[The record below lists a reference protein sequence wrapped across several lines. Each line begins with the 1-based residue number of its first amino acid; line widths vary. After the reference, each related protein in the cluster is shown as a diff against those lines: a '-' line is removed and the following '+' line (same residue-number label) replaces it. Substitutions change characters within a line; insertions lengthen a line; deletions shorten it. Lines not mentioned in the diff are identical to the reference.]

1 MDHKAIIMIDGIHM
15 EWDFM
20 GGINC
25 SFPLQHGA
33 NNPNAFHLPHPE
45 FIPFESGDF
54 IGSTLQGGPVNC
66 AILHLAPHGNGTHT
80 ESIWHIS
87 TEKYPICNVF
97 ERWFFTAQLCT
108 IEPIM
113 IADSMM
119 ITKQAIM
126 LALGNAR
133 PEAILI
139 RTQKSTEQKM
149 WSGMDAPAFEPAGL
163 AWLAEIGIRHLLTDL
178 PSVDPEE
185 DEGKLAAHHAFW
197 DYPDNPRIQA
207 TITEMIAIPEDVND
221 GLYLLQFGIAPLMSD
236 ASPSMI
242 TLYPLK
248 ASIS

>member
-45 FIPFESGDF
+45 FIPFKSGDF

-119 ITKQAIM
+119 ITKQTIIH
-126 LALGNAR
+126 ALGDAR

>member
-1 MDHKAIIMIDGIHM
+1 
-15 EWDFM
+15 M

>member
-1 MDHKAIIMIDGIHM
+1 
-15 EWDFM
+15 M

-119 ITKQAIM
+119 ITKLAIM

>member
-1 MDHKAIIMIDGIHM
+1 MNHKAIIMIDGKDM

-20 GGINC
+20 RGINC
-25 SFPLQHGA
+25 SFPLQHGS

-45 FIPFESGDF
+45 FMPFKSGDF

-87 TEKYPICNVF
+87 TEEYPIATIF
-97 ERWFFTAQLCT
+97 ERWFFMAQLCT

-113 IADSMM
+113 IEDSMM
-119 ITKQAIM
+119 ISKKSIM
-126 LALGNAR
+126 DALGHAR
-133 PEAILI
+133 PEAVLF
-139 RTQKSTEQKM
+139 RTQSISEKKM
-149 WSGMDAPAFEPAGL
+149 WSGMHAPAFEPAGL
-163 AWLAEIGIRHLLTDL
+163 AWLAEIGVRHLLTDL

-185 DEGKLAAHHAFW
+185 DDGKLAAHHAFW
-197 DYPDNPRIQA
+197 NYPDKPRTQA
-207 TITEMIAIPEDVND
+207 TITEMLAIPDDVYD
-221 GLYLLQFGIAPLMSD
+221 GIYLLQFGIAPLMSD
-236 ASPSMI
+236 ASPSII

>member
-1 MDHKAIIMIDGIHM
+1 
-15 EWDFM
+15 M

-87 TEKYPICNVF
+87 TEKYPIFNVF

-119 ITKQAIM
+119 ITKLAIM

>member
-33 NNPNAFHLPHPE
+33 NNPNAFHRPHPE
-45 FIPFESGDF
+45 FIPFKSGDF

>member
-1 MDHKAIIMIDGIHM
+1 MGFH
-15 EWDFM
+15 

>member
-25 SFPLQHGA
+25 SFPLQHGS

-45 FIPFESGDF
+45 FIPFKNGDF

-87 TEKYPICNVF
+87 TEEYPIYNVF

-113 IADSMM
+113 IEDSMI

-126 LALGNAR
+126 HALGDAR

-139 RTQKSTEQKM
+139 RTQKTTEQKM
-149 WSGMDAPAFEPAGL
+149 WSGMNAPAFEPAGL
-163 AWLAEIGIRHLLTDL
+163 AWLAEIGIRHFLTDL